1 MRETRK
7 TVRPA
12 LCRDDVPAVCL
23 VPIAAAHQTG
33 QDLIAA
39 QLPLVSNMEVSYAG
53 EFD

>member
-1 MRETRK
+1 MREAHK

-12 LCRDDVPAVCL
+12 LCRDDVPAICL

-39 QLPLVSNMEVSYAG
+39 TLPFASNMEVSYAG